1 MGERPF
7 CAHATLTFQCA
18 RRPLTAPGGGAKQR
32 AELRRLH
39 LETEAAETHG
49 YVLEGDAAPNIEGL
63 ADYTVAVRSD
73 LGQTHAA
80 SSSQAKAAE
89 LLRETADFVA
99 EAMEMDNDG
108 MIAASLALWVRDSR
122 PTSESEEA
130 LQTSKEKRQRR
141 LADDLSKRALKRL
154 DADKPLAASDAR
166 ALRSLAREVAAS
178 ARLAA
183 SPTRSR
189 CVKVEGFKLLKAGM
203 SVLPALR

>member
-1 MGERPF
+1 MQL
-7 CAHATLTFQCA
+7 A
-18 RRPLTAPGGGAKQR
+18 AK
-32 AELRRLH
+32 AL
-39 LETEAAETHG
+39 TEAAETHG

-154 DADKPLAASDAR
+154 DADKPLAASDAARFARSR
-166 ALRSLAREVAAS
+166 AKSPPRLGSPPISEIPTHPSPPPPPTANLPPPRVRTAS
-178 ARLAA
+178 A
-183 SPTRSR
+183 STCTKP
-189 CVKVEGFKLLKAGM
+189 
-203 SVLPALR
+203 